1 MNKKI
6 SLLLIIS
13 ALLFLSLIPLLAGK
27 STSYSEALI
36 SDEEAEALKSSRS
49 LKQDLVFSVSFNGRE
64 LVFDEASGTYFYSV
78 TEEDDS
84 SFAPDIRTE
93 SDHGRVR
100 AAFVGAEIT
109 EDIIRSN
116 AGIPLLFYS
125 KDYYVEAELKCTTLP
140 IMSIECSGD
149 IEDEYIDMTMEL
161 EDNRKEALKSI
172 VKSDGLIRKRG
183 GITAE
188 YPKFPL
194 RLKLQYRSPGE
205 SKRSYSTSL
214 LGMEENSS
222 WILYPAYND
231 EDKIRNVFS
240 QNLWYDTVGDRNAFG
255 ISTGPEYRYLEVFM
269 NGSYQGLYAL
279 GYTIDET
286 GMGIDSNDDAQGL
299 FKKVLDTRYDLLEM
313 RERNEDA
320 VRGYRL
326 ITDEDDS
333 AEGISD
339 KWGALVRYFL
349 YLDENAADSEK
360 LLDAIDIDNA
370 IYYALFVD
378 MVQGDD
384 SIYKNFYLAV
394 KKDSLGR
401 TKTLYCP
408 WDLDATWGNEFKE
421 TSLNRFAQYS
431 HPADYNFFMEDT
443 YLEQVLVNADTDT
456 MDRFI
461 AAYRQLREDQWS
473 DENIKAILDCYEK
486 EIFWSGAYL
495 REMERWP
502 GANYM
507 EDPRKGLSRFKG
519 YVLSRLS
526 EYDEYF
532 DRLES
537 VKGQETLIRRCAAL
551 KHFDESDYV
560 MDIKDRSILEDEEYI
575 SFMESICPIDFS
587 KVTEYVRY
595 IVYLRDRNQVY
606 YLPDIGTVGDSY
618 VADDFTLSI
627 DLYEDADYFLF
638 YDEGNYTVF
647 LDGIPCYDSSPIVN
661 EKLIL
666 SAIYQGVGSKVN
678 TALDYELEID
688 GSVWEVAPEFL
699 DGYQHE

>member
-6 SLLLIIS
+6 SLLIIIS
-13 ALLFLSLIPLLAGK
+13 ALIFLTLIPLLAGK
-27 STSYSEALI
+27 STSYSGALI
-36 SDEEAEALKSSRS
+36 SGEEAEALISSRS
-49 LKQDLVFSVSFNGRE
+49 LKQDLVFSVSFNGRN
-64 LVFDEASGTYFYSV
+64 LVYDETSGTYYYSV
-78 TEEDDS
+78 TPGDDS
-84 SFAPDIRTE
+84 SFTPDIRVE
-93 SDHGRVR
+93 SDHGLVS
-100 AAFVGAEIT
+100 AAFVGSEIT
-109 EDIIRSN
+109 EDSIRSN
-116 AGIPLLFYS
+116 TGIPLLFYNR
-125 KDYYVEAELKCTTLP
+125 DYYMEAELKCTTLP
-140 IMSIECSGD
+140 IMSIDCSGE
-149 IEDEYIDMTMEL
+149 IGDEYTDMTMEL
-161 EDNRKEALKSI
+161 EDNRKEALKNL

-188 YPKFPL
+188 FPKFPL
-194 RLKLQYRSPGE
+194 RLKLVYHSPGE
-205 SKRSYSTSL
+205 SKRNYRTSL

-231 EDKIRNVFS
+231 EDKVRNVFS
-240 QNLWYDTVGDRNAFG
+240 QNLWYDTVGSMNCFG

-286 GMGIDSNDDAQGL
+286 GMGIDPRDDDQGL

-326 ITDEDDS
+326 ITDEDDPE
-333 AEGISD
+333 EGISD

-349 YLDENAADSEK
+349 YLDENSGDSEK

-370 IYYALFVD
+370 MYYALFVD

-456 MDRFI
+456 LDRFI
-461 AAYRQLREDQWS
+461 ATYRELRDDQWS
-473 DENIKAILDCYEK
+473 DENITSYLDSYEK
-486 EIFWSGAYL
+486 EIFGSGAYL

-502 GANYM
+502 EANYM
-507 EDPRKGLSRFKG
+507 EDPQMGLIRFKK
-519 YVLSRLS
+519 YVLERLS
-526 EYDEYF
+526 EYDAYF

-537 VKGQETLIRRCAAL
+537 VKGEGTLIRRCASL

-560 MDIKDRSILEDEEYI
+560 MDIKDRSILQDEEYI
-575 SFMESICPIDFS
+575 TFMESICPIDFS
-587 KVTEYVRY
+587 RVTEDVRY
-595 IVYLRDRNQVY
+595 IVYLRDKDMVY
-606 YLPDIGTVGDSY
+606 YLPDIGTVGDMY
-618 VADDFTLSI
+618 DGEDFTLSI

-647 LDGIPCYDSSPIVN
+647 LNGIPCYDSSPIVN

-666 SAIYQGVGSKVN
+666 SAVYQGVGSKVN
-678 TALDYELEID
+678 TALDYHLEID
-688 GSVWEVAPEFL
+688 ASVGEVAPEFL
-699 DGYQHE
+699 GNR